1 VKLPRAIQP
10 LAALI
15 GLAIVLVAVT
25 TVARTVSARAGFL
38 VERQVVL
45 LVWLAGLVLASA
57 VFARI
62 ARRSWRRDNSPLSL
76 WLMTVTTLALAS
88 PLALMLLQHP
98 AH

>member
-1 VKLPRAIQP
+1 MKPPRALQP
-10 LAALI
+10 LVALI
-15 GLAIVLVAVT
+15 GLALLLIALA
-25 TVARTVSARAGFL
+25 TVARTVSAGAGFL

-45 LVWLAGLVLASA
+45 LVWLVGLALAGA
-57 VFARI
+57 VFAWI

-76 WLMTVTTLALAS
+76 WLMTVTMLALAS